1 VLTTVTRK
9 LQLGP
14 PETVEFTVVVPTGK
28 NDPDAGEAETV
39 PHVPAVSAAEK
50 VTIAPG
56 LFCASTALVPTVM
69 LSGQVTVQAGGAG
82 LETVASADE
91 SLFVERRSVVLLDAV
106 AVEVVV
112 VPPEFELI

>member
-1 VLTTVTRK
+1 
-9 LQLGP
+9 
-14 PETVEFTVVVPTGK
+14 
-28 NDPDAGEAETV
+28 
-39 PHVPAVSAAEK
+39 
-50 VTIAPG
+50 
-56 LFCASTALVPTVM
+56 M